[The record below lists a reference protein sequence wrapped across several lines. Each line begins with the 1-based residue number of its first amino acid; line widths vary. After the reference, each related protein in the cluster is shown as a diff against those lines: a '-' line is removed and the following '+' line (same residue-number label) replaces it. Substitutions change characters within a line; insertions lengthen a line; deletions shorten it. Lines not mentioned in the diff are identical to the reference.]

1 MSIFLG
7 SSSSRKSQEGK
18 NRIMGQ
24 KELVLNNYTLAI
36 KWFKEVNKQLL
47 SKAKME
53 LDSWLKRRNKLIDQP
68 L

>member
-1 MSIFLG
+1 M
-7 SSSSRKSQEGK
+7 
-18 NRIMGQ
+18 MGQ

-68 L
+68 I